1 MLPGAARRGRSE
13 LAGITT
19 TIDEHGL
26 DGLRPMVEYLLALL
40 AKHQRRTKEARSHLE
55 AVQQLLSAEPYAF
68 VRNQAVTA
76 LAEL

>member
-1 MLPGAARRGRSE
+1 
-13 LAGITT
+13 
-19 TIDEHGL
+19 
-26 DGLRPMVEYLLALL
+26 MVEYLLALL